1 DVILDVNGKAV
12 STPADVR
19 RAVSEAQSDGKR
31 SVLMR
36 VKSGQGTH
44 FVAVALGHAG
54 NTGPPPP
61 PPPPQGRGDPQLG
74 RALPRPPPAEPGPE
88 SPASQAPPAA
98 TVVGRRRGATPP
110 RP

>member
-1 DVILDVNGKAV
+1 V

-44 FVAVALGHAG
+44 FVAVALGNA
-54 NTGPPPP
+54 
-61 PPPPQGRGDPQLG
+61 
-74 RALPRPPPAEPGPE
+74 
-88 SPASQAPPAA
+88 
-98 TVVGRRRGATPP
+98 
-110 RP
+110 